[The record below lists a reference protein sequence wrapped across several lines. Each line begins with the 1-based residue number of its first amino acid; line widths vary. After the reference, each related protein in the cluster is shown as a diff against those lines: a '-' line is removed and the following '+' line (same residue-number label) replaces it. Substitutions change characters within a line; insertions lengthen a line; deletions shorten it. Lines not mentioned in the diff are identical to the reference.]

1 MKLFCQKTLD
11 VIRGYFKDSFGLHKM
26 MVFRI
31 NVWGASPPRP
41 PSMLLLGASKAPMTS
56 AIVKIGVFLPFL
68 AHYLLLSPLVPFSLH
83 EPGWQNDNFMNLAGK
98 IIYIQKVTAQ
108 LFRSDCTI
116 LCSDCTNVHQVQIK
130 ITPAYRFK
138 IEIIFSL
145 F

>member
-1 MKLFCQKTLD
+1 MA
-11 VIRGYFKDSFGLHKM
+11 
-26 MVFRI
+26 FRI
-31 NVWGASPPRP
+31 NVWGA

-108 LFRSDCTI
+108 FLR
-116 LCSDCTNVHQVQIK
+116 SDCTNVHQKSSQAHYQTFWNVGH
-130 ITPAYRFK
+130 F
-138 IEIIFSL
+138 
-145 F
+145 